1 MRQIN
6 YYSRFLLL
14 FMIAGGE
21 SEVIADNV
29 LDHASI
35 KCSYEYRA
43 VKDSTTKQQREDL
56 MLLLVGRNY
65 SAFYSFYTFQ
75 VDSLKQTPDYVTK
88 WRQAFLA
95 ALQKDGV
102 ATTNFFF
109 RRASYYIYKDFAKNS
124 ITTYDDENN
133 SLFVYTDT
141 LDAQQ
146 WEITDSAKTVLGY
159 TCQQA
164 KCYYHGRNW
173 VAWFTEEIPVNNGP
187 WKLGGLPGLIME
199 AYDNN
204 EEHHFT
210 INGIQ
215 QVEKLPITDKVAEE
229 KYKKTTRIKF
239 LRAKR
244 KFEENAAM
252 IIQSQTDIDLGM
264 RNSERMLHRDYI
276 ETDYR

>member
-1 MRQIN
+1 
-6 YYSRFLLL
+6 
-14 FMIAGGE
+14 
-21 SEVIADNV
+21 
-29 LDHASI
+29 
-35 KCSYEYRA
+35 
-43 VKDSTTKQQREDL
+43 
-56 MLLLVGRNY
+56 
-65 SAFYSFYTFQ
+65 
-75 VDSLKQTPDYVTK
+75 
-88 WRQAFLA
+88 
-95 ALQKDGV
+95 
-102 ATTNFFF
+102 
-109 RRASYYIYKDFAKNS
+109 
-124 ITTYDDENN
+124 
-133 SLFVYTDT
+133 
-141 LDAQQ
+141 
-146 WEITDSAKTVLGY
+146 
-159 TCQQA
+159 
-164 KCYYHGRNW
+164 
-173 VAWFTEEIPVNNGP
+173 VNNGP